1 MNAIAEPKKRIKEG
15 FIGQKM
21 IVLPPN
27 IKKSITNNALIKG
40 FYLTA
45 IGYYP
50 KAAYHDRE
58 RRTGSNEYIL
68 LYCIDGEGYVY
79 LGGQDHILKPNT
91 FFIIP
96 RNVAHRYKSSE
107 TNPWS
112 IYWVHF
118 SGLNSQLIYERSLE
132 NGQPVV
138 QSVPYDSS
146 RIKLYEQIYAVLE
159 HSYHEKEMEIVN
171 INLLNF
177 ISSLVYYKQTN
188 PVDYDN
194 DFVSNSIAYM
204 KKHISQKFEVMHLA
218 KQQGISASHYLRL
231 FKQKTGSSPINYFNL
246 LKIQASC
253 QYLYFTDRSIKEICS
268 DLGFDDPYYFSRL
281 FTKLISMSPSKYR
294 KTHKR

>member
-1 MNAIAEPKKRIKEG
+1 MSTLAEPKKRIKEG
-15 FIGQKM
+15 FIGQRM

-27 IKKSITNNALIKG
+27 IKRAITSNALIKD

-58 RRTGSNEYIL
+58 RRNGSNEYIL
-68 LYCIDGEGYVY
+68 LYCIDGEGHVY
-79 LGGQDHILKPNT
+79 LNGYEHNLKPNT

-118 SGLNSQLIYERSLE
+118 SGPNAGLIYNRSLE
-132 NGQPVV
+132 NNLPVV
-138 QSVPYDSS
+138 QPVPYDAS
-146 RIKLYEQIYAVLE
+146 RIKLYEQIYTVLE

-171 INLLNF
+171 INLLHF

-204 KKHISQKFEVMHLA
+204 KKHLSTKVEVEQLA
-218 KQQGISASHYLRL
+218 RQQGISASHYLRL
-231 FKQKTGSSPINYFNL
+231 FKQKTGTSPINYFNL
-246 LKIQASC
+246 LKIQTSC
-253 QYLYFTDRSIKEICS
+253 QYLYFTDRSIKEICA
-268 DLGFDDPYYFSRL
+268 DIGFDDPYYFSRL
-281 FTKLISMSPSKYR
+281 FSKLIGISPSKYR